1 MSSPSDAHR
10 QTPDRTTVGIAFVV
24 VAVFFISV
32 NDMLIKQLSGAYP
45 LHEMVFI
52 RSAVGIVFSLAILQ
66 FEGGI
71 AMLRTRQPGLHIARG
86 IFIVGANMAFFAAL
100 AAMPLAD
107 ATALFFVAPLFIT
120 LLSVPFLGESVGPR
134 RIGAV
139 IVGFIGVLVM
149 LRPGNFV
156 TQAASDQ
163 LILLLPIIGAF
174 AYACM
179 QILTRR
185 LGAASTASAMAIY
198 IQTTFIVVSLGF
210 WLIAGDGRY
219 AEGLEN
225 KSAVFMLRAWTWPET
240 ADLWRFALMGCVT
253 AVVGYSMSQAYRL
266 SSSATVAPFEYVG
279 LPLAIFWGWIVFS
292 DLPGA
297 TALLGIALILAS
309 GLFVFLRERQLKR
322 SVARGLRAGKPG

>member
-163 LILLLPIIGAF
+163 LILLLPIIGAL

-198 IQTTFIVVSLGF
+198 IQTTFIV
-210 WLIAGDGRY
+210 DTT
-219 AEGLEN
+219 
-225 KSAVFMLRAWTWPET
+225 WTEVMAQ
-240 ADLWRFALMGCVT
+240 ADA
-253 AVVGYSMSQAYRL
+253 A
-266 SSSATVAPFEYVG
+266 
-279 LPLAIFWGWIVFS
+279 
-292 DLPGA
+292 
-297 TALLGIALILAS
+297 
-309 GLFVFLRERQLKR
+309 
-322 SVARGLRAGKPG
+322 